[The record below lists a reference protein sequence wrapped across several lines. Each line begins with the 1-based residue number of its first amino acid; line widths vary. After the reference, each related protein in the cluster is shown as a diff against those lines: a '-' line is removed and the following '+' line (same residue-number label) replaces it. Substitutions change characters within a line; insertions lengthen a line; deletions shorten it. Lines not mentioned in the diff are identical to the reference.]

1 MKITRLIKVYE
12 KLLPIYKKAYE
23 EDLDMVPLIRNGI
36 GSGLCFASIYHCGVG
51 VHQLMSKW
59 TNGYYKNYIN
69 SSGYLFRP
77 PKTGKDLKTRID
89 FMESEIKSL
98 KRLIKKGYTHV

>member
-23 EDLDMVPLIRNGI
+23 EDWDIVLLVHNRIDF
-36 GSGLCFASIYHCGVG
+36 GLCYASCCIYGVDI
-51 VHQLMSKW
+51 HKTMSRW
-59 TNGYYKNYIN
+59 ANGYYKNYIN
-69 SSGYLFRP
+69 SSGYLFSL